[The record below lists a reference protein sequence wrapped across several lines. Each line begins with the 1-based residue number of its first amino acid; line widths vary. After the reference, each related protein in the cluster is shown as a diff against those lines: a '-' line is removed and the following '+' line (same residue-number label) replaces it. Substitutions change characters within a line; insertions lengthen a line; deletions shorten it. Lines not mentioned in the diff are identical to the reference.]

1 MFGMSSIEFWEDDP
15 QLYWAYRFSY
25 IKQKEFEQNQK
36 IQEMQLNCWLQ
47 GKINNIAFET
57 ALYNT
62 FNKHPKQFPSFE
74 KMFNSNDIK
83 DTKRY
88 KELSSQMEGIE
99 DNDLRQQI
107 EFNYWARLDMRKGG

>member
-25 IKQKEFEQNQK
+25 IKQKEFEQKQK

-47 GKINNIAFET
+47 GKINNIAFEI
-57 ALYNT
+57 ALNNA
-62 FNKHPKQFPSFE
+62 FSKHAKQFPSFE
-74 KMFNSNDIK
+74 KLFVEKNIE
-83 DTKRY
+83 DTDRY
-88 KELSSQMEGIE
+88 KELSQQMEGVK
-99 DNDLRQQI
+99 DNDLKQQI